1 LVEADRRM
9 LPGSAVELQIQSDD
23 RQATMRGAVVRCMVV
38 RVRPALVSYRGAIA
52 FDRHSAWFGDPA
64 GYEVPFRGEA
74 TPLGI

>member
-1 LVEADRRM
+1 M
-9 LPGSAVELQIQSDD
+9 LPGSAVELQIQSED

-38 RVRPALVSYRGAIA
+38 RVRPASVSYRGAIA
-52 FDRHSAWFGDPA
+52 FDSHVAWLGETA